1 MMIHRTSSD
10 ITRQSSQEHQEP
22 LHPLAICDTGD
33 LDRLA
38 TNTQGLSAATGGMHN
53 NCRFICLHI

>member
-1 MMIHRTSSD
+1 MMIHRTS
-10 ITRQSSQEHQEP
+10 RQSSQEHQEP

-38 TNTQGLSAATGGMHN
+38 TNTQALSAATGGMHN